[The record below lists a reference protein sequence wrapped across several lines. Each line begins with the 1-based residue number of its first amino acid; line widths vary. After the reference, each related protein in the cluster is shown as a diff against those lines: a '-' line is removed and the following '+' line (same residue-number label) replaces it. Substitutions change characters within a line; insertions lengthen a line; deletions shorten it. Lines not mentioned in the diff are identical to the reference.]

1 MKSRSPSFAFTVA
14 LCASLTLHV
23 LLFVFAERQ
32 YERSLWAL
40 GFDALAPMR
49 AIAGVVESADR
60 GPLVFITPPKP
71 AVQLGRTDGTG
82 AATDDSPGD
91 EPMQAK
97 LAEQDQP
104 LLSRDPVGPG
114 KMHDEPA
121 EGLAPPAPE
130 ETPMVGAAAVA
141 QVQQPMPQRPARH
154 VEQAPD
160 GEQGNPE
167 VARDTTEQ
175 ANSDSPTPTPADP
188 TAMPQPAAN
197 TSGGAAAAGPPA
209 DPAPQGDSES
219 AAFSSAGG
227 VDFRGGKV
235 EARLGRRHR
244 ITRPRINLAGMV
256 DTVSLRHLALQM
268 ELRIDATGNV
278 VAARIVQSCGSD
290 QIDQACRLAAYEW
303 WFEPRQGN
311 ASETFTFG
319 IRFY

>member
-1 MKSRSPSFAFTVA
+1 LKVP
-14 LCASLTLHV
+14 
-23 LLFVFAERQ
+23 
-32 YERSLWAL
+32 
-40 GFDALAPMR
+40 
-49 AIAGVVESADR
+49 IA

-197 TSGGAAAAGPPA
+197 DVWRCRVCGSAGRSGAAGRFGIRCIFIRRRRGL
-209 DPAPQGDSES
+209 PQAERSRH
-219 AAFSSAGG
+219 A
-227 VDFRGGKV
+227 
-235 EARLGRRHR
+235 LGRRHR

-256 DTVSLRHLALQM
+256 DTVSLRHL
-268 ELRIDATGNV
+268 DAADGTAHRRHRQRRRCPN
-278 VAARIVQSCGSD
+278 RQSCGSD

-303 WFEPRQGN
+303 WFEPRQGR